1 MTWISDAA
9 IERLR
14 AEAEA
19 PPQGTDRYDL
29 RDEIGRGGMGV
40 VYRAYDRA
48 LSRDVAVKVLA
59 PTGDADAEARL
70 RREAHILAALEH
82 PGIVAIHDVGALAD
96 GRPFYV
102 MALVRGEQLDRH
114 VERVPSLAPRLR
126 LFDRLCD
133 VVAFAHD
140 AGVIHRDLKPSNIM
154 IGRFGEVLVL
164 DWGIARAGAAGSAP
178 DARQTADGT
187 VLGTRGYM
195 APEQAAGSTAIDT
208 TVDVFSLGAL
218 LRDLAGAASGRRRR
232 ALDAIVAKATAAD
245 PRARYPRAQDL
256 AADVRA
262 VVDGER
268 VSAYAEPWFE
278 RAGRLAWTYR
288 TPIALVTAYLLMRV
302 ALLLWSR

>member
-1 MTWISDAA
+1 
-9 IERLR
+9 
-14 AEAEA
+14 
-19 PPQGTDRYDL
+19 
-29 RDEIGRGGMGV
+29 MGV
-40 VYRAYDRA
+40 VYRARDRA
-48 LSRDVAVKVLA
+48 LSRDVAIKVLA
-59 PTGDADAEARL
+59 PTGDADAEVRL

-82 PGIVAIHDVGALAD
+82 PGIVAIHDVGVLAD

-114 VERVPSLAPRLR
+114 VQGVPSLAPRLR

-164 DWGIARAGAAGSAP
+164 DWGIARAAPATVAP
-178 DARQTADGT
+178 DARRTADGT

-195 APEQAAGSTAIDT
+195 APEQAAGSTSIDT

-218 LRDLAGAASGRRRR
+218 LRDLAPAASGRRRR
-232 ALDAIVAKATAAD
+232 ALDAIVAKATAAN
-245 PRARYPRAQDL
+245 PGARYPRVQDL

-278 RAGRLAWTYR
+278 RARRLVWTYR